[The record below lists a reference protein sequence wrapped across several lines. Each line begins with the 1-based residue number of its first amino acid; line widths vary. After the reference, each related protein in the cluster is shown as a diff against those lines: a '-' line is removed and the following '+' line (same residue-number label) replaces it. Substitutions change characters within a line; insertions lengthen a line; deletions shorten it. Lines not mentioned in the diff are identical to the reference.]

1 MAKLRSFAFVG
12 LKEDVPLQARS
23 ARKLAWPAALPTALL
38 LLLLRCEL
46 FPRAGRQNGE
56 GSATCRGCDGVG
68 VSFSLPLQP
77 SGSHALEWGRGASR
91 HYLSGSWRHCQSCA
105 ARAAG
110 QSGAEVTEKGEGASV
125 TASSLNLAK
134 NLVGSGVLSLP
145 SGVAAFSA
153 SPSALVPAMLL
164 LVAAT
169 LISAYGFVLIGR
181 ACEASGS
188 DTFGG
193 AWNGTI
199 HRGAWFPALACLLE
213 CLGGSVI
220 YAMVLGDVFS
230 PLLGVN
236 RNTLICV
243 LGATVLFPLCSL
255 GSFKQLAKFSL
266 LGTIAS
272 CFVPF
277 VVAKR
282 FLDGSYA
289 AGGAFHAAGAAP
301 ALLAGPGGVNP
312 QMLILVSIL
321 STAFLVHFNAPQMYS
336 ELRPSGRALTE
347 EALAEKRRNLSV
359 VAGLGFGLA
368 AAQYALVMAFGFLTF
383 GRFTEGNLLT
393 NYAVGDSWAFSARF
407 AVGISTLFGYPMQ
420 FVGLRDGL
428 AEAAGVQLIPLRR
441 RVLTALLLTVVVA
454 MACAL
459 RDLGRFQALEGAVL
473 ATFLIYIAPP
483 MMTIRLPGGRARQLR
498 LVAMGMLGL
507 AASVIGCVVTLGM
520 R

>member
-1 MAKLRSFAFVG
+1 ML
-12 LKEDVPLQARS
+12 
-23 ARKLAWPAALPTALL
+23 
-38 LLLLRCEL
+38 
-46 FPRAGRQNGE
+46 
-56 GSATCRGCDGVG
+56 
-68 VSFSLPLQP
+68 
-77 SGSHALEWGRGASR
+77 
-91 HYLSGSWRHCQSCA
+91 
-105 ARAAG
+105 
-110 QSGAEVTEKGEGASV
+110 EKGEGASV

-145 SGVAAFSA
+145 CGVAAFSA

-181 ACEASGS
+181 ACEASGA
-188 DTFGG
+188 DTFAG

-199 HRGAWFPALACLLE
+199 RKGAWFPALACLLE

-230 PLLGVN
+230 PLLAGVLPGPWAN
-236 RNTLICV
+236 RNTLICI

-255 GSFKQLAKFSL
+255 GSFRQLAKFSL

-272 CFVPF
+272 CFVPC

-301 ALLAGPGGVNP
+301 ALLPGSGGVNA

-336 ELRPSGRALTE
+336 ELRPCGKALTE
-347 EALAEKRRNLSV
+347 EGLAEKRRNLSV
-359 VAGLGFGLA
+359 VAVLGFGLA

-393 NYAVGDSWAFSARF
+393 NYAAGDAWAFSARF

-428 AEAAGVQLIPLRR
+428 AEAAGVQLTPARR
-441 RVLTALLLTVVVA
+441 RLLTALLLTVVVA

-483 MMTIRLPGGRARQLR
+483 MMTIRLPGGRARRLR

-520 R
+520 S